1 MNCSMTK
8 LAGAAALLG
17 ALASSAAAA
26 PMPDVYDRSGAW
38 TIEAWLDGPD
48 IRFCSATIANP
59 SAQPDFGSFLRVEN
73 DGQGWSLA
81 SDYFISGNSMDTTVL
96 VDGAAFPVHFVLEDD
111 VVRGQIDQRMVDA
124 MAAGRRINLNFD
136 PAGQNF
142 SLRGSQAAFDLA
154 AQCIRGSGM
163 QNVGNALTNEY
174 GGYDIGGTPEG
185 EEDFYG
191 QVRGWRVVA
200 GRMGGSFAYCAGEID
215 DRGTIWRLGWDGMQW
230 QAAVVADVQ
239 PDWNG
244 YLDVDG
250 DSRPISGSAK
260 GGWALLW
267 LGLPELDK
275 IRQGNRMIVELGR
288 ASIEHPL
295 VGTAAVVTKIE
306 ECVARKGGGGG
317 SQAGLGAGGGGAP
330 ASGQPSGSGWFA
342 NRNGGNAGG
351 GNAGGSGFGRPT
363 AGGAGCPD
371 DGPRLPVTGL
381 CAGRA
386 VNYLTGSPTYGDYL
400 PDPSCEWVVNE
411 VQVIEDALLYRA
423 LRCNGV
429 TSQLEYA
436 GGGQWA
442 QLMVVR
448 SALNAVYG
456 GQPDV
461 SDPKPAV
468 WFNWIDPSD
477 VEGQLD
483 MRSRLGFE
491 AELSGRSC
499 AIERADPAVSPDGWV
514 FDITPSDP
522 MYAQREQ
529 EPMGA
534 QCGPFSY
541 GDGSVRFWRV
551 LGDNA
556 FLFDMSADVYQDFDP
571 NSVTL
576 LRKDASGAWAP
587 VQ

>member
-1 MNCSMTK
+1 
-8 LAGAAALLG
+8 
-17 ALASSAAAA
+17 
-26 PMPDVYDRSGAW
+26 
-38 TIEAWLDGPD
+38 
-48 IRFCSATIANP
+48 
-59 SAQPDFGSFLRVEN
+59 
-73 DGQGWSLA
+73 
-81 SDYFISGNSMDTTVL
+81 
-96 VDGAAFPVHFVLEDD
+96 
-111 VVRGQIDQRMVDA
+111 
-124 MAAGRRINLNFD
+124 
-136 PAGQNF
+136 
-142 SLRGSQAAFDLA
+142 
-154 AQCIRGSGM
+154 
-163 QNVGNALTNEY
+163 
-174 GGYDIGGTPEG
+174 
-185 EEDFYG
+185 
-191 QVRGWRVVA
+191 
-200 GRMGGSFAYCAGEID
+200 
-215 DRGTIWRLGWDGMQW
+215 
-230 QAAVVADVQ
+230 
-239 PDWNG
+239 
-244 YLDVDG
+244 
-250 DSRPISGSAK
+250 
-260 GGWALLW
+260 
-267 LGLPELDK
+267 
-275 IRQGNRMIVELGR
+275 
-288 ASIEHPL
+288 
-295 VGTAAVVTKIE
+295 
-306 ECVARKGGGGG
+306 
-317 SQAGLGAGGGGAP
+317 
-330 ASGQPSGSGWFA
+330 
-342 NRNGGNAGG
+342 
-351 GNAGGSGFGRPT
+351 
-363 AGGAGCPD
+363 
-371 DGPRLPVTGL
+371 
-381 CAGRA
+381 
-386 VNYLTGSPTYGDYL
+386 
-400 PDPSCEWVVNE
+400 VVNE